1 MPDYGHQITKLGT
14 LEGVHNN
21 QATEAKYLTMN
32 SNSEAKYQQFKSIA
46 MQVNTTQLQDGQPS
60 MTTHMSDHKITI
72 VHQLLPSCPN
82 TNQQS
87 L

>member
-14 LEGVHNN
+14 LEGVYNN

-46 MQVNTTQLQDGQPS
+46 MQVKSISNKFFKSVKNEKEL
-60 MTTHMSDHKITI
+60 
-72 VHQLLPSCPN
+72 
-82 TNQQS
+82 
-87 L
+87 